1 MGVRGLVGG
10 EGTLPP
16 PERLICRSFVRQ
28 ITPIYQRFS
37 SIHDMALI
45 RKVILF
51 LLVIVVVAAVVALPF
66 VGEAQRMIILM
77 GAGLGV
83 LNLLGLLY
91 FLRKNDNGRSPRP

>member
-1 MGVRGLVGG
+1 
-10 EGTLPP
+10 
-16 PERLICRSFVRQ
+16 
-28 ITPIYQRFS
+28 
-37 SIHDMALI
+37 MALI

-51 LLVIVVVAAVVALPF
+51 LLVIVVVAAVIALPF

>member
-1 MGVRGLVGG
+1 
-10 EGTLPP
+10 
-16 PERLICRSFVRQ
+16 
-28 ITPIYQRFS
+28 
-37 SIHDMALI
+37 MALI

-91 FLRKNDNGRSPRP
+91 FLCKNDNGRSPRP